1 MRNEMPKPRMTKSE
15 KAFMDEL
22 RPIIW
27 HKGATTLAESETYKQ
42 LPEAVRQA
50 YLQLLITKTR

>member
-1 MRNEMPKPRMTKSE
+1 MPKPRMTKAE

-27 HKGATTLAESETYKQ
+27 HEGARTLAESKTYKQ
-42 LPEAVRQA
+42 LPEHIQKEYIR
-50 YLQLLITKTR
+50 LIVTKTR

>member
-1 MRNEMPKPRMTKSE
+1 MPKPRMTKAE

-42 LPEAVRQA
+42 LPEAIRQA